1 VKFNIADLDENLRRK
16 SELFKIGQKYRELYM
31 KA

>member
-1 VKFNIADLDENLRRK
+1 VKFNIADFDENLWK
-16 SELFKIGQKYRELYM
+16 KYKFLKIGQKYREFYR